1 MYGFTISLTLLL
13 VLADKNTYEEMEQK
27 IKRISKMKTPSLFC
41 KPKEMLKVQE
51 PFIYNHRPH
60 SSTPITLY
68 HRVFATFQANCH
80 ELKITK
86 DDCRSVIELVKLM
99 EKVFKYEKERKSEF
113 NLWLSNYFN
122 EPVDKL
128 PLPADHQEADIGSV
142 VIIGQLSFVLLIGE
156 IKNEI
161 GEGGGCAYV
170 QACASYAKQVALN
183 RNNVICQ
190 GLNPAFLLYL
200 AGPYLGIGG
209 AVLGKEFTMEP
220 LTPMFPLLFMKND
233 LSAMESLTHA
243 LLALKVG
250 IKELKN
256 YYLTCYEQIRCI
268 ENNALLRPENFPQI
282 CQFMIGETSFTFS
295 YMKQLHNEKLLF
307 LVKGL
312 SGAFLGKLILVK
324 FVKRYGIDA
333 HIYCADQGIAPKF
346 YAYNKIPGWS
356 MVVMEYLTEYVD
368 IYTAMHDLKLD
379 QKVLFKK
386 AEETIKILHDRD
398 FVHGNLQASSILVS
412 IDMRQMRIVDFVWS
426 GLNGKVFY
434 PYFINNSVPWHHEV
448 DCGKP
453 IRMEHD
459 KYIFKK
465 ILGC

>member
-1 MYGFTISLTLLL
+1 
-13 VLADKNTYEEMEQK
+13 
-27 IKRISKMKTPSLFC
+27 MKTPSLFC

-379 QKVLFKK
+379 QKRLCHIYCVDQGIAPKFYAYNKIPGWSMVVMEYLTEYVDIYTAMHDLKLDRKVLFKK

-434 PYFINNSVPWHHEV
+434 PYFINNSVPWHHE
-448 DCGKP
+448 
-453 IRMEHD
+453 
-459 KYIFKK
+459 
-465 ILGC
+465 